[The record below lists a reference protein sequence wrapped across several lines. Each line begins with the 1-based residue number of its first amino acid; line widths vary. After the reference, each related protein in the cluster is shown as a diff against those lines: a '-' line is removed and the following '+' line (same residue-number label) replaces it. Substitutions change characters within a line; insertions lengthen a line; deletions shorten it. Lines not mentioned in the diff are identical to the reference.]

1 MYAKKDVMQPT
12 EVWLIPS
19 VSLERAEGLGR
30 PVTNP
35 GGYKVHFSHH
45 IYHVPE
51 KCRLLSSK
59 EQIVTIDLD
68 TVDVL
73 QNLNLI

>member
-1 MYAKKDVMQPT
+1 MKDHHSVNVNKVTMYAKKDVMQPT

-45 IYHVPE
+45 T
-51 KCRLLSSK
+51 L
-59 EQIVTIDLD
+59 
-68 TVDVL
+68 
-73 QNLNLI
+73 